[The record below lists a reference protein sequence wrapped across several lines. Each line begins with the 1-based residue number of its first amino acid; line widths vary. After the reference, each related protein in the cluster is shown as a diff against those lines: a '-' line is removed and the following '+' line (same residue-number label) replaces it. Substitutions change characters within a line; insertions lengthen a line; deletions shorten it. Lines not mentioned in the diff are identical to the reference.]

1 MLAQSVLKR
10 LGLVFAVSLALA
22 LLVAGISWTTWHP
35 ASIAANGSA
44 SAHASAHHD
53 HGRPS
58 PAEGAHQSHQASA
71 ASGDFVVAERTVVH
85 SARMTYYHV
94 YPKDDAGNSYA
105 QTIEAVA
112 ASEKDFRQVQVYFY
126 PGRAA
131 YEGDAQEAIGILSPD
146 GGFYV
151 SGYGNDVRVEG
162 QVPVNTRNGKGI
174 ESA

>member
-1 MLAQSVLKR
+1 
-10 LGLVFAVSLALA
+10 
-22 LLVAGISWTTWHP
+22 
-35 ASIAANGSA
+35 
-44 SAHASAHHD
+44 
-53 HGRPS
+53 
-58 PAEGAHQSHQASA
+58 
-71 ASGDFVVAERTVVH
+71 VVH

-131 YEGDAQEAIGILSPD
+131 YEGDAQEAVGILSPD